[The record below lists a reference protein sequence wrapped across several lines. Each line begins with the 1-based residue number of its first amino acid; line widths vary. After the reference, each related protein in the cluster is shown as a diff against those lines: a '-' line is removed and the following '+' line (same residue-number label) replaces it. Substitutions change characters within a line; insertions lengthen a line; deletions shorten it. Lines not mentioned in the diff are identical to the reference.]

1 VPQVGQ
7 VSRLSIGGEEKK
19 MKIRTYKAQ
28 TKWVEGTKAE
38 TKIRE
43 FKVIVDEP
51 LELKGTNTAPNP
63 VELLLTALG
72 GCVALTYHGY
82 AKKFV
87 IEIEDL
93 VINLEGD
100 MIPGGWVDKAGRERR
115 SFKQIR
121 YEVQIKTKATEE
133 KVLQLH
139 KLVEEKC
146 PVSDMLINPTE
157 LKGEINII

>member
-1 VPQVGQ
+1 
-7 VSRLSIGGEEKK
+7 

-28 TKWVEGTKAE
+28 TKWLEGTKTE
-38 TKIRE
+38 TKIGE

-82 AKKFV
+82 AKRFEV
-87 IEIEDL
+87 DIEDL
-93 VINLEGD
+93 IVSLEGD

-133 KVLQLH
+133 KVLQLQ

-146 PVSDMLINPTE
+146 PVSDMLINPTKV
-157 LKGEINII
+157 KGIVSIS

>member
-1 VPQVGQ
+1 
-7 VSRLSIGGEEKK
+7 

-28 TKWVEGTKAE
+28 TKWLEGTKAE

-82 AKKFV
+82 AKRFEV
-87 IEIEDL
+87 DIEYLI
-93 VINLEGD
+93 VSLEGD

-121 YEVQIKTKATEE
+121 YEVQIKTKAMEE
-133 KVLQLH
+133 KVLQLQ

-146 PVSDMLINPTE
+146 SVSDMLINQTE
-157 LKGEINII
+157 LKGKINII

>member
-1 VPQVGQ
+1 
-7 VSRLSIGGEEKK
+7 

-28 TKWVEGTKAE
+28 TKWLEGTKAE

-72 GCVALTYHGY
+72 GCLALTYHGY
-82 AKKFV
+82 AKRFEV
-87 IEIEDL
+87 DIEDL
-93 VINLEGD
+93 IVSLEGD
-100 MIPGGWVDKAGRERR
+100 MIPGGWVDEGGKERR

-121 YEVQIKTKATEE
+121 YEIQIKTKATEE
-133 KVLQLH
+133 KVLQLQ
-139 KLVEEKC
+139 KLVDEKC
-146 PVSDMLINPTE
+146 SVSDMLINQIE
-157 LKGEINII
+157 LKGKINII